1 MAEQKRSLNPF
12 LLLGVSLIIVTL
24 WELVLHFL
32 ERPISLKLSACIEAS
47 AFLVPAVIFT
57 ILSVIKDRPLRVRLG
72 MFSLKK
78 LPMVVYTS
86 FTVTTLSFLLNYLT
100 VYILKESGINVTAA
114 GENGNY
120 AMPVSTMILYLAAVP
135 ALCEELLLRSACL
148 GSFQNRYG
156 IGSAVFLSGLCFSM
170 LHMSPKNFVG
180 PFVAGIIYACLTY
193 TLNSVWPA
201 VIAHFL
207 NNSYSVIINRLME
220 RFPDFIFWPNFL
232 AINLICFLFF
242 LFLTLRNFEHQLR
255 AKPLINRSKK
265 EYDSL
270 LKAVLSK
277 SFAFFLIAFL
287 LGSAVRIFII

>member
-12 LLLGVSLIIVTL
+12 FLLGISLIIVTV
-24 WELVLHFL
+24 WELVLHFFG
-32 ERPISLKLSACIEAS
+32 RPISLKLSACMEIS
-47 AFLVPAVIFT
+47 AFLIPAVFFVA
-57 ILSVIKDRPLRVRLG
+57 LSVIKDRPLRVRLG

-78 LPMVVYTS
+78 MPMVVYTS

-100 VYILKESGINVTAA
+100 AYILKESGINITAA
-114 GENGNY
+114 GESGGY
-120 AMPVSTMILYLAAVP
+120 AMPVSTMILYLAVVP
-135 ALCEELLLRSACL
+135 ALCEELLMRSACL

-156 IGSAVFLSGLCFSM
+156 IGAAVFLSGLSFSM
-170 LHMSPKNFVG
+170 LHMSPKNFIG
-180 PFVAGIIYACLTY
+180 PFAAGMIYACLAY

-232 AINLICFLFF
+232 AINVICFLLF

-255 AKPLINRSKK
+255 VNPLERRPRK
-265 EYDSL
+265 EHSSL
-270 LKAVLSK
+270 FEAIWSK
-277 SFAFFLIAFL
+277 SFAFFLIVFI